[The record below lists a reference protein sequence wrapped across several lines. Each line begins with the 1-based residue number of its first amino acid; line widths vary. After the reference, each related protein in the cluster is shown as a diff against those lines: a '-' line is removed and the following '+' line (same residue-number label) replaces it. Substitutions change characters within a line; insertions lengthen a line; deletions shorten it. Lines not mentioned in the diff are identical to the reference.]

1 MDYYLSFSYTKT
13 QKESNVFSKV
23 FEANITF
30 RLAKHAG
37 EENVDEIM
45 IALDFVAH
53 YIHFNKKYPLPT
65 EEFESVVETYNS
77 QYDNDIKPKF
87 VYNAAIKANIIRENS
102 EKFGIEFCD
111 ENLLAYFTALHLNRI
126 FNERKGAE
134 ELKYILDNICFQPN
148 GDIILFL
155 SYITSN
161 IHILNPIMDSL
172 IAHMKEW
179 DELSIDS
186 DNVGYLS
193 KISTDIKPD
202 LADSKE
208 KERVKEEKS
217 TIEKEI
223 IEKQKQNAE
232 SIYSYDE
239 SKVNSFGNKI
249 TKSISYLELVAKI
262 LPSFRHILKGD
273 QKQWVVDILY
283 RYPNKLLYFMLKD
296 IDENYDKIINDILD
310 GAPRTRKG
318 KLITRDIITNEL
330 QNQSVAYI
338 LSVYDFVASTSVN
351 GKTIDDL
358 NKFDYCNNTNY
369 MIQNIMMEE
378 NAGNFHEMA
387 IKAETLYKNATLG
400 ITKQMIMLVVRKY
413 FLCHDIPLVG
423 EAQHIIDIFFG
434 ENDVQKRVIRTAHAK
449 NKIVK
454 KVAIAMLAFHQQDV

>member
-1 MDYYLSFSYTKT
+1 
-13 QKESNVFSKV
+13 
-23 FEANITF
+23 
-30 RLAKHAG
+30 
-37 EENVDEIM
+37 
-45 IALDFVAH
+45 
-53 YIHFNKKYPLPT
+53 
-65 EEFESVVETYNS
+65 
-77 QYDNDIKPKF
+77 
-87 VYNAAIKANIIRENS
+87 
-102 EKFGIEFCD
+102 
-111 ENLLAYFTALHLNRI
+111 
-126 FNERKGAE
+126 
-134 ELKYILDNICFQPN
+134 
-148 GDIILFL
+148 
-155 SYITSN
+155 
-161 IHILNPIMDSL
+161 MDSL

-454 KVAIAMLAFHQQDV
+454 K